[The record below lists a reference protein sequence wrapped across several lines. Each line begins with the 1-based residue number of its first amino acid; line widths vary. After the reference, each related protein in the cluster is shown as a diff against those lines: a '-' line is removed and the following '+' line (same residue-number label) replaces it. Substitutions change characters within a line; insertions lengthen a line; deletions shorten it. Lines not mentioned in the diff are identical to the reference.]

1 MGNKE
6 KEADE
11 EKKKKGEEG
20 EDGKKDEP
28 PMPPVPRKT
37 QCLLCLTYEMG
48 SIVIG
53 AIDAA
58 FTIIIVILVVILSKT
73 LSSVNLSPAFTR
85 TMYAF
90 PIVALVVVFVPRILG
105 GGLAFLK
112 RYQLNFRRLHSI
124 IRSVTSVIMFALS
137 MSLLIIL
144 VLMYKGTN
152 SLIQMTQTDMDFIKG
167 DRMKWGIILLALIL
181 IVGTMIDLYFSL
193 AVRTFYLTMLHY
205 PDIITAPPPAEEKPK
220 APPARA
226 SKYKTPTKDQNVT

>member
-1 MGNKE
+1 
-6 KEADE
+6 
-11 EKKKKGEEG
+11 
-20 EDGKKDEP
+20 
-28 PMPPVPRKT
+28 MPPVPRKT
-37 QCLLCLTYEMG
+37 HCLLCLTYEMG

-105 GGLAFLK
+105 GGLAYLK
-112 RYQLNFRRLHSI
+112 RYQLSFRRLHSI

-152 SLIQMTQTDMDFIKG
+152 SLVQMTQTDMDFIKG

-205 PDIITAPPPAEEKPK
+205 PDIITVPPPAPEERPRP
-220 APPARA
+220 PPARSA
-226 SKYKTPTKDQNVT
+226 KYQTPTRDQNVT

>member
-11 EKKKKGEEG
+11 VKKKKGEEG
-20 EDGKKDEP
+20 EDGKKEEP

-53 AIDAA
+53 AVDAA

-152 SLIQMTQTDMDFIKG
+152 SLVQMTQTDMDFIKG

-205 PDIITAPPPAEEKPK
+205 PDIITAPTPAEQKPRP
-220 APPARA
+220 PPARA